1 MRYPPDMKL
10 TAYLEARGESQ
21 ASFARRI
28 GVKQSTLNQICL
40 GAGCNALTADLII
53 TGSLGQVTL
62 KDLIKQ
68 PASKDAT

>member
-1 MRYPPDMKL
+1 MKV

-40 GAGCNALTADLII
+40 GAGCNANTAQLII
-53 TGSLGQVTL
+53 VGSGYEVTL

-68 PASKDAT
+68 PAPEDAP

>member
-1 MRYPPDMKL
+1 MKVIE
-10 TAYLEARGESQ
+10 YLEARGESQ

-40 GAGCNALTADLII
+40 GAGCNADTANLII
-53 TGSLGQVTL
+53 IGSGYEVTL

-68 PASKDAT
+68 PTAEDGP